1 MPNMQNI
8 IKQQNER
15 LLRADDDENLSL
27 CNCTDKAQCPLN
39 GACLTPSLI
48 YTAEVKYTEQG
59 DDQKNIY
66 HGSTGGPFKT
76 RYNGHQ
82 SSFRLEHKEKDT
94 ELSKLIWKLKRKGI
108 AYTITWSIAKR
119 AQPYKCGSRR
129 CDLCLSEKVIIGRS
143 RNPCMLNKRTEL
155 LAKCRHRN
163 KFLLSSIKN

>member
-1 MPNMQNI
+1 MVP
-8 IKQQNER
+8 
-15 LLRADDDENLSL
+15 
-27 CNCTDKAQCPLN
+27 
-39 GACLTPSLI
+39 GPSLI

-129 CDLCLSEKVIIGRS
+129 CDLCLSEKLIIGRS
-143 RNPCMLNKRTEL
+143 RNRCILNKRTEL
-155 LAKCRHRN
+155 LAKYRHRN